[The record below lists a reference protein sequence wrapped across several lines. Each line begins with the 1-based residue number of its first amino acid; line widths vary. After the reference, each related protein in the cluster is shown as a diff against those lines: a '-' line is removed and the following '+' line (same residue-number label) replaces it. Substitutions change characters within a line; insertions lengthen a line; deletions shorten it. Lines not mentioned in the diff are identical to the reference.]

1 MLQRFVERGKETVLA
16 ILEDLIERAA
26 RDTRAADDI
35 RDAYV
40 RSATL
45 GDLLYHRGEHT
56 RALQLSYL
64 LVPVRVSACARLGM
78 PTQRRLKRTVDRTF
92 HSIAPRRPLGRRLSL
107 GGHLISSSR
116 ALAPCA
122 ACLSSWS
129 FCVPSLRILW
139 GRLGW

>member
-26 RDTRAADDI
+26 RDTRAADDM

-64 LVPVRVSACARLGM
+64 LVPVRVCRPNGASSAPLTALFTPLRRAAPSDGAFPLVAISFLLPVRL
-78 PTQRRLKRTVDRTF
+78 
-92 HSIAPRRPLGRRLSL
+92 PL
-107 GGHLISSSR
+107 
-116 ALAPCA
+116 
-122 ACLSSWS
+122 
-129 FCVPSLRILW
+129 
-139 GRLGW
+139 